1 MRCLKIQA
9 LKKTD
14 NLPSN
19 KKQSQDSFLNNKT
32 LCPLVMQEYRKS
44 PYHQPLP
51 LGSTSSSARLRIFST
66 NSFDQNAD
74 KPNVFVLAA
83 FCLAQ
88 KQIDSESKSRLYVVM
103 AKGYWIITGTIHT
116 PLGMVAYVNKLMQY
130 VEKTGATFLVR
141 EMETD
146 IREGEPGE
154 VTVIIEFESKQAAE
168 TAYEDPEYQKLIALR
183 RPHSDLSLTIV
194 EELSA

>member
-1 MRCLKIQA
+1 M
-9 LKKTD
+9 
-14 NLPSN
+14 
-19 KKQSQDSFLNNKT
+19 
-32 LCPLVMQEYRKS
+32 
-44 PYHQPLP
+44 
-51 LGSTSSSARLRIFST
+51 
-66 NSFDQNAD
+66 
-74 KPNVFVLAA
+74 LAA